1 MGQQIIFGGQQADGQ
16 QVLSRVLAV
25 QYRSMVKFYV
35 TTAIPYVNAR
45 PHLGHALEYV
55 QADVIRRYH
64 RLIGDEVHLVSG
76 ADENALK
83 NVQAAE
89 KAGVEVKTFL
99 ERNSDI
105 FRKFYAD
112 LGVELNGFRRG
123 TDEKFHWPGVQELWK
138 RCNIAGDIYKK
149 TYKGL
154 YCVGCEQFYLPKD
167 LVDGKCPA
175 HLKEPEE
182 VAEENYFFK
191 LTRYQKQLEDLIE
204 SNELNIIPEHRRNEV
219 LSFVKQGLEDF
230 SISRSNQRARKVG
243 VPIPGDDS
251 QKVYVWFDALTIYMT
266 AVGYGYDEKLWN
278 KWWPADLHI
287 IGKDIIRFHCVYWPA
302 MLLSAGLP
310 LPRTVFSHGFITS
323 NGQKMSKTIG
333 NVIDPYDLINK
344 YGVDALRYYLLREI
358 PPFDDGDITLK
369 RFAEVYQADLANGLG
384 NLVQR
389 VAKMGEGLD
398 LGKLQLEE
406 GSEVNLLKKIE
417 PLIQSFKFNE
427 ALEIIWREVSGI
439 DKYISRKEIWA
450 LPSEEKQRELNRIIH
465 GTEGI
470 TGLRDIAEALQPFM
484 PETAERI
491 REIFQGPKVVAPEK
505 PLFPRLA
512 KIAKISEN
520 HEL

>member
-1 MGQQIIFGGQQADGQ
+1 
-16 QVLSRVLAV
+16 
-25 QYRSMVKFYV
+25 MVKFYA

-64 RLIGDEVHLVSG
+64 KLIGDEVHLISG

-89 KAGVEVKTFL
+89 KAGVEVETFL
-99 ERNSDI
+99 KRNSDI

-112 LGVELNGFRRG
+112 LGVELNEFRRG
-123 TDEKFHWPGVQELWK
+123 TDEKLHWPGVRELWE
-138 RCNIAGDIYKK
+138 RCKIAGDIYKK

-167 LVDGKCPA
+167 LIGGKCPA

-204 SNELNIIPEHRRNEV
+204 SNKFKIIPEHRRNEV

-230 SISRSNQRARKVG
+230 SISRSNQRARGVG
-243 VPIPGDDS
+243 VPVPGDDS
-251 QKVYVWFDALTIYMT
+251 QKIYVWFDALTIYMT
-266 AVGYGYDEKLWN
+266 AVGYGYNEKLWD

-287 IGKDIIRFHCVYWPA
+287 IGKDIIRFHCVYWLA

-310 LPRTVFSHGFITS
+310 LPKMVFSHGFITS

-333 NVIDPYDLINK
+333 NVMDPYDLINK

-389 VAKMGEGLD
+389 VAKMAEGLN
-398 LGKLQLEE
+398 LGKLQLAG
-406 GSEVNLLKKIE
+406 GSEASLLKKIE

-427 ALEIIWREVSGI
+427 ALEIIWLEIGQI
-439 DKYISRKEIWA
+439 DRYINNKQIWA
-450 LPSEEKQRELNRIIH
+450 LPVEEKRKELRRIIR

-470 TGLRDIAEALQPFM
+470 KG
-484 PETAERI
+484 
-491 REIFQGPKVVAPEK
+491 
-505 PLFPRLA
+505 
-512 KIAKISEN
+512 
-520 HEL
+520 